1 VRFDRVRAQFAA
13 FDRARLVWGT
23 LLATLVVVVAWDF
36 LAATTFFGDDH
47 LFLAFARLSPHPFTP
62 FVSDQHGGEYYRPLP
77 MALWWLLVHLAGE
90 RHWVFASTA
99 LILHTGTAALTAAL
113 ARRLG
118 LATAVAATAAAV
130 FLVAPAGREAASWF
144 SASTDLLAT
153 AFTLASIVC
162 LLGTGRR
169 AYAASLLFAALAYLS
184 KESAL
189 ALPLLAAAA
198 AHLRPPPP
206 RSAAG
211 EVGRGVAAC
220 APPPPRSA
228 AGEVGRGVAVSPR
241 SPLPAAALLRAL
253 PHLLLALLYLA
264 VRFAILHG
272 PGGAGDGGAPLWA
285 RALQIA
291 AGLVHALTGDQVL
304 PEPLL
309 WSLGLAALAWGAWA
323 VRRDPRLRFPLLW
336 MALALAPLPAAG
348 WVVGARYFYLPA
360 VGLAVLVA
368 HQLWTRGPAVAI
380 VAVAFLLALG
390 SARAALR
397 RAEITHYRDRVAA
410 AADAVA
416 TLLPRGH
423 RLFHCKAGIKDLD
436 LVLKDHPRLRAQSD
450 GFLVLGDVP
459 ASFVLPPPDL
469 EQRTRFLRADP
480 PLPPSGAYRFGTRS
494 IVGLARRHESPDLE
508 VVIARL
514 PELRFIQLVPAAGGV
529 GWRDV
534 TPGQAR

>member
-1 VRFDRVRAQFAA
+1 MRFDRVRGLFAA
-13 FDRARLVWGT
+13 VDRTRLAWGT
-23 LLATLVVVVAWDF
+23 LLATLLVVVAWDF

-99 LILHTGTAALTAAL
+99 LILHTSTAALTAAL

-118 LATAVAATAAAV
+118 LGAGVAATAAAV
-130 FLVAPAGREAASWF
+130 FLSAPATREAASWF

-153 AFTLASIVC
+153 TFTVGSIVC
-162 LLGTGRR
+162 LLRDTRR
-169 AYAASLLFAALAYLS
+169 AYLASLLLAALAYLS

-189 ALPLLAAAA
+189 ALPLLAAAV
-198 AHLRPPPP
+198 RPPPP
-206 RSAAG
+206 RSPAG
-211 EVGRGVAAC
+211 EVGRG
-220 APPPPRSA
+220 AP
-228 AGEVGRGVAVSPR
+228 ESPR
-241 SPLPAAALLRAL
+241 SPRALRAL

-264 VRFAILHG
+264 VRFAVLHG
-272 PGGAGDGGAPLWA
+272 PGGTGDGGAPLWA

-291 AGLVHALTGDQVL
+291 SGLVHALTGDQVL

-309 WSLGLAALAWGAWA
+309 WILGLAIVTWPVWA
-323 VRRDPRLRFPLLW
+323 IRRDPRLRFPLLW
-336 MALALAPLPAAG
+336 MLLALAPLPAAG

-368 HQLWTRGPAVAI
+368 HQLWTRGPSVAI

-390 SARAALR
+390 SARAVLR
-397 RAEITHYRDRVAA
+397 RAEIAHYRDRVTA
-410 AADAVA
+410 AADAVG

-423 RLFHCKAGIKDLD
+423 RLFHVKAGIKDLD
-436 LVLKDHPRLRAQSD
+436 LVLKHHPRLRGQAD
-450 GFLVLGDVP
+450 RFLVLGDVP

-469 EQRTRFLRADP
+469 DQRTRFLRADP
-480 PLPPSGAYRFGTRS
+480 PLPPSGAYHFGTRS

-514 PELRFIQLVPAAGGV
+514 PELRFIQLVPAAGDV

-534 TPGQAR
+534 TEDVVH